1 MGFSTQPFSV
11 FQSLYPYSSSNG
23 WPRQKRTHCIQEEDQ
38 VHMNTEYHAL
48 NTSSVSMLGFPYL
61 PSQFDKQCSSDSVIP
76 VALPAVVDTT
86 QPPGVSFTNETHA
99 LGFEQNMDGRDMDL
113 LYVDELLFGMVP
125 IPALDGETLG
135 SGV

>member
-1 MGFSTQPFSV
+1 
-11 FQSLYPYSSSNG
+11 
-23 WPRQKRTHCIQEEDQ
+23 
-38 VHMNTEYHAL
+38 MNTEYHAL

-61 PSQFDKQCSSDSVIP
+61 PSQFDKQRSSDNVIP

-86 QPPGVSFTNETHA
+86 QPPGVSFTNETQA

-113 LYVDELLFGMVP
+113 LYVDELLFDMVP

-135 SGV
+135 SGVYFEK